1 MKVGNTKVTINLRQV
16 EEEMLKRHM
25 EGKKMSFSSTLMLLV
40 KYNPWIFMSILYSIS
55 PIDFIPDPIPLLGS
69 LDDTIILLMPI
80 YKMFRETLE
89 SRTQTISANN
99 SMVSHAPQQRGA
111 DIESCTTRASGFVTR
126 AEQGPRVSSYA
137 EQGPYVSSYAEQGP
151 RLSSHTEQEP
161 RVSSYAE
168 QGPRV
173 PSYAEQGP
181 RLSSHTEQEPR
192 VSSYAEQGPRLSSHT
207 EQGSRLSSHAEQGPR
222 LSSHAEQGSRVSSH
236 AEQRPR
242 VSSHTEQGSRP
253 LSHAEQGPGP
263 SFSAEQEPDWSARRT
278 QKPGLTEER
287 PSQVQDMS
295 GRLRDIYTKINAMSV
310 GETQTEA
317 FQTRDAKEDN
327 GQTI

>member
-151 RLSSHTEQEP
+151 RS
-161 RVSSYAE
+161 A
-168 QGPRV
+168 
-173 PSYAEQGP
+173 
-181 RLSSHTEQEPR
+181 SHTEQEPR

>member
-181 RLSSHTEQEPR
+181 RLSSHTEQ
-192 VSSYAEQGPRLSSHT
+192 
-207 EQGSRLSSHAEQGPR
+207 GSRLSSHAEQGPR

>member
-168 QGPRV
+168 QGPR
-173 PSYAEQGP
+173 
-181 RLSSHTEQEPR
+181 
-192 VSSYAEQGPRLSSHT
+192 LSSHT

-242 VSSHTEQGSRP
+242 LSSHTEQGSRP

-287 PSQVQDMS
+287 LSQVQDMS

>member
-168 QGPRV
+168 QGPR
-173 PSYAEQGP
+173 
-181 RLSSHTEQEPR
+181 
-192 VSSYAEQGPRLSSHT
+192 LSSHT

-222 LSSHAEQGSRVSSH
+222 VSSH

-242 VSSHTEQGSRP
+242 LSSHTEQGSRP

-287 PSQVQDMS
+287 LSQVQDMS

>member
-173 PSYAEQGP
+173 
-181 RLSSHTEQEPR
+181 
-192 VSSYAEQGPRLSSHT
+192 SSHT

>member
-151 RLSSHTEQEP
+151 RLSSHTEQ
-161 RVSSYAE
+161 
-168 QGPRV
+168 
-173 PSYAEQGP
+173 
-181 RLSSHTEQEPR
+181 
-192 VSSYAEQGPRLSSHT
+192 
-207 EQGSRLSSHAEQGPR
+207 
-222 LSSHAEQGSRVSSH
+222 
-236 AEQRPR
+236 
-242 VSSHTEQGSRP
+242 GSRP

-287 PSQVQDMS
+287 LSQVQDMS

>member
-168 QGPRV
+168 QGPR
-173 PSYAEQGP
+173 
-181 RLSSHTEQEPR
+181 
-192 VSSYAEQGPRLSSHT
+192 LSSHT

>member
-25 EGKKMSFSSTLMLLV
+25 EGKKMSLSSTLMLLV

-55 PIDFIPDPIPLLGS
+55 PIDFVPDPIPLLGS

-111 DIESCTTRASGFVTR
+111 DIESCTTRATGFVTR

-161 RVSSYAE
+161 RV
-168 QGPRV
+168 
-173 PSYAEQGP
+173 PSYAEQG
-181 RLSSHTEQEPR
+181 S
-192 VSSYAEQGPRLSSHT
+192 RLSSHT

-222 LSSHAEQGSRVSSH
+222 LSSHAEQGPRLSSH
-236 AEQRPR
+236 TEQGSRM
-242 VSSHTEQGSRP
+242 SSHTEQGSRP